1 MTFIHENVILNCS
14 DISRLGR
21 YGEKF
26 IMNDDSAAGSL
37 AFLMGDGLA
46 AEIIAYIATIL
57 IYFILYSFGEAVKN
71 YSTGTA
77 KEKVDDSVMK
87 LHDDP
92 QRLVDT
98 IHLLATALLF
108 YGGYYF
114 SSHFM
119 TMRYGILMTVGFIYL
134 LLIFGIL
141 LPKRIASRYPVQ
153 VIRIF
158 YGIVQVW
165 LFLLTP
171 FTWFLRKSLGF
182 LELLFGIQRRS
193 DATDVTEEEI
203 IAIVNEGQEKGI
215 LQANEAEMINN
226 IFELSDKQAQDIMTN
241 RNNISG
247 LDADIKVKDAL
258 WEILNNNYSRYPVY
272 EENIDHIVGI
282 LHIKDLVRVQSEN
295 PKLNK
300 TLKETVGLIRDAVF
314 VPETRAVDALFE
326 EMQATKTQMVIVVDE
341 YGQTSGLVAM
351 EDILEEIVGNIQDE
365 YDADVHMIQKHEKEE
380 IYKIDGLTRLEELTD
395 TFGIDFG
402 EQEFETIN
410 GYLVSLM
417 EKIPEEDDLFETRIE
432 NYRFKVLEVENKVIK
447 TIQVTPVLPE
457 E

>member
-1 MTFIHENVILNCS
+1 M
-14 DISRLGR
+14 
-21 YGEKF
+21 
-26 IMNDDSAAGSL
+26 

-46 AEIIAYIATIL
+46 AGIIAYIATIL

-71 YSTGTA
+71 YSVGTA
-77 KEKVDDSVMK
+77 KEKVDDSVIK

-119 TMRYGILMTVGFIYL
+119 TMRYGILMMVGFIYL

-158 YGIVQVW
+158 YGIVHV
-165 LFLLTP
+165 LLMLLTP
-171 FTWFLRKSLGF
+171 LTWFLRKSVGF
-182 LELLFGIQRRS
+182 LELLFGIQKKS
-193 DATDVTEEEI
+193 DTADVTEEEI

-226 IFELSDKQAQDIMTN
+226 IFELSDKQAKDIMTN

-380 IYKIDGLTRLEELTD
+380 IYQIDGLTRLEDLTD
-395 TFGIDFG
+395 AFGIDFG

-417 EKIPEEDDLFETRIE
+417 EKIPEEDDLFETRIG
-432 NYRFKVLEVENKVIK
+432 NYRFKVMEVENKVIK
-447 TIQVTPVLPE
+447 TIQVTPIPQE
-457 E
+457 EEQNKEI

>member
-1 MTFIHENVILNCS
+1 M
-14 DISRLGR
+14 
-21 YGEKF
+21 
-26 IMNDDSAAGSL
+26 

-46 AEIIAYIATIL
+46 AGIIAYIATIL

-71 YSTGTA
+71 YSVGTA
-77 KEKVDDSVMK
+77 KEKVDDSVIK

-119 TMRYGILMTVGFIYL
+119 TMRYGILMMVGFIYL

-158 YGIVQVW
+158 YGIVHV
-165 LFLLTP
+165 LLMLLTP
-171 FTWFLRKSLGF
+171 LTWFLRKSVGF
-182 LELLFGIQRRS
+182 LELLFGIQKKS
-193 DATDVTEEEI
+193 DTADVTEEEI

-226 IFELSDKQAQDIMTN
+226 IFELSDKQAKDIMTN

-380 IYKIDGLTRLEELTD
+380 IYQIDGLTRLEDLTD
-395 TFGIDFG
+395 AFGIDFG

-417 EKIPEEDDLFETRIE
+417 EKIPEEDDLFETRIG
-432 NYRFKVLEVENKVIK
+432 NYRFKVMEVENKVIK
-447 TIQVTPVLPE
+447 TIQVTPIPQE
-457 E
+457 EDQNKEI

>member
-1 MTFIHENVILNCS
+1 M
-14 DISRLGR
+14 
-21 YGEKF
+21 
-26 IMNDDSAAGSL
+26 
-37 AFLMGDGLA
+37 
-46 AEIIAYIATIL
+46 
-57 IYFILYSFGEAVKN
+57 
-71 YSTGTA
+71 
-77 KEKVDDSVMK
+77 
-87 LHDDP
+87 
-92 QRLVDT
+92 
-98 IHLLATALLF
+98 
-108 YGGYYF
+108 
-114 SSHFM
+114 
-119 TMRYGILMTVGFIYL
+119 VGFIYL

-158 YGIVQVW
+158 YGIVHV
-165 LFLLTP
+165 LLILLTP
-171 FTWFLRKSLGF
+171 LTWFLRKSVGF
-182 LELLFGIQRRS
+182 LELLFGIQKKS
-193 DATDVTEEEI
+193 DAADVTEEEI

-226 IFELSDKQAQDIMTN
+226 IFELSDKQAKDIMTN

-300 TLKETVGLIRDAVF
+300 TLKETAGLIRDAVF

-380 IYKIDGLTRLEELTD
+380 IYQIDGLTRLEELTD

-417 EKIPEEDDLFETRIE
+417 EKIPEEDDLFETRIG

-447 TIQVTPVLPE
+447 TIQVTPIPQE
-457 E
+457 EDQNKEI

>member
-1 MTFIHENVILNCS
+1 
-14 DISRLGR
+14 
-21 YGEKF
+21 
-26 IMNDDSAAGSL
+26 MNDASAAGGAAFPLGDEL
-37 AFLMGDGLA
+37 AIG
-46 AEIIAYIATIL
+46 ITAYIVMVFV
-57 IYFILYSFGEAVKN
+57 YFILYSFGEAVKN
-71 YSTGTA
+71 YSAGA
-77 KEKVDDSVMK
+77 GKENAEIMK
-87 LHDDP
+87 IHDDP

-114 SSHFM
+114 SRRFI
-119 TMRYGILMTVGFIYL
+119 TMRYGILMTVSFIYF

-141 LPKRIASRYPVQ
+141 LPKRIASRYPSQ
-153 VIRIF
+153 VIRLF
-158 YGIVQVW
+158 YRIVHVF
-165 LFLLTP
+165 LVLLTP
-171 FTWFLRKSLGF
+171 LTWFLRKSVGF
-182 LELLFGIQRRS
+182 LELIFGIQRKS
-193 DATDVTEEEI
+193 DASDVTEEEI

-226 IFELSDKQAQDIMTN
+226 IFELSDKEAQDIMTH

-272 EENIDHIVGI
+272 EEDIDHIIGI

-300 TLKETVGLIRDAVF
+300 TLKESAGLIRDAVF
-314 VPETRAVDALFE
+314 VPETRSVDTLFE

-365 YDADVHMIQKHEKEE
+365 YDADVHMIKKHEKEE
-380 IYKIDGLTRLEELTD
+380 IYQIDGLTKLEELTD

-417 EKIPEEDDLFETRIE
+417 EKIPEEDDLFETRIG

-447 TIQVTPVLPE
+447 TIQVTPVQS
-457 E
+457 

>member
-1 MTFIHENVILNCS
+1 MVISMMFL
-14 DISRLGR
+14 LG
-21 YGEKF
+21 
-26 IMNDDSAAGSL
+26 DSLAAG
-37 AFLMGDGLA
+37 
-46 AEIIAYIATIL
+46 ITAYIATIL

-71 YSTGTA
+71 YSVGTA
-77 KEKVDDSVMK
+77 KEKVDDSVIK

-98 IHLLATALLF
+98 IHLLATVLLF

-119 TMRYGILMTVGFIYL
+119 TMRYGILMMVGFIYL

-158 YGIVQVW
+158 YGIVHV
-165 LFLLTP
+165 LLMLLTP
-171 FTWFLRKSLGF
+171 LTLFLRKSVGF
-182 LELLFGIQRRS
+182 LELLFGIQKKS
-193 DATDVTEEEI
+193 DAADVTEEEI

-226 IFELSDKQAQDIMTN
+226 IFELSDKQAKDIMTN

-300 TLKETVGLIRDAVF
+300 TLKETAGLIRDAVF

-380 IYKIDGLTRLEELTD
+380 IYQIDGLTRLEDLTD
-395 TFGIDFG
+395 AFGIDFG

-417 EKIPEEDDLFETRIE
+417 EKIPEEDDLFETRIG
-432 NYRFKVLEVENKVIK
+432 NYRFKVMEVENKVIK
-447 TIQVTPVLPE
+447 TIQVTPIPQE
-457 E
+457 EEQNKEI

>member
-1 MTFIHENVILNCS
+1 
-14 DISRLGR
+14 
-21 YGEKF
+21 
-26 IMNDDSAAGSL
+26 MNDASAAGGA
-37 AFLMGDGLA
+37 AFPPGNELA
-46 AEIIAYIATIL
+46 AGITAYIVMVL
-57 IYFILYSFGEAVKN
+57 VYFILYSFGEAVKN
-71 YSTGTA
+71 YSAGA
-77 KEKVDDSVMK
+77 VKENAEIMK
-87 LHDDP
+87 IHDNP
-92 QRLVDT
+92 RRLVDT

-114 SSHFM
+114 SSHFI
-119 TMRYGILMTVGFIYL
+119 TMHYGILITIGFVYF
-134 LLIFGIL
+134 LLIFGIF
-141 LPKRIASRYPVQ
+141 LPKRIASRYPAQ
-153 VIRIF
+153 VIRLFYPIVRIF
-158 YGIVQVW
+158 

-171 FTWFLRKSLGF
+171 LTWFLQKSVGF
-182 LELLFGIQRRS
+182 LELLFGIQRKS
-193 DATDVTEEEI
+193 DASDVTEEEI

-226 IFELSDKQAQDIMTN
+226 IFELSDKEAQDIMTH

-272 EENIDHIVGI
+272 EENIDHIIGI

-300 TLKETVGLIRDAVF
+300 TLKESAGLIRDAVF
-314 VPETRAVDALFE
+314 VPETRSVDTLFE

-365 YDADVHMIQKHEKEE
+365 YDADIHMIQKHEKEE
-380 IYKIDGLTRLEELTD
+380 IYQIDGLTTLEELTN

-417 EKIPEEDDLFETRIE
+417 EKIPEENDLFETRIG

-447 TIQVTPVLPE
+447 TIQVTPVQA
-457 E
+457 

>member
-1 MTFIHENVILNCS
+1 M
-14 DISRLGR
+14 
-21 YGEKF
+21 
-26 IMNDDSAAGSL
+26 

-46 AEIIAYIATIL
+46 AGIIAYIATIL

-71 YSTGTA
+71 YSAGTA
-77 KEKVDDSVMK
+77 KEKVDDSVIK

-114 SSHFM
+114 SSHFI
-119 TMRYGILMTVGFIYL
+119 TMRYGILMMVGFIYL

-158 YGIVQVW
+158 YGIVHV
-165 LFLLTP
+165 LLTLLAP
-171 FTWFLRKSLGF
+171 ITWFLRKSVGF
-182 LELLFGIQRRS
+182 LELLFGIQKKS
-193 DATDVTEEEI
+193 DAADVTEEEI

-226 IFELSDKQAQDIMTN
+226 IFELSDKQAKDIMTN

-247 LDADIKVKDAL
+247 LDVDIKVKDAL

-300 TLKETVGLIRDAVF
+300 TLKETAGLIRDAVF

-326 EMQATKTQMVIVVDE
+326 EMQATKTQMVIVIDE

-380 IYKIDGLTRLEELTD
+380 IYQIDGLTRLEDLTD
-395 TFGIDFG
+395 AFGIDFG

-417 EKIPEEDDLFETRIE
+417 EKIPEEDDLFETRIG
-432 NYRFKVLEVENKVIK
+432 NYRFKVMEVENKVIK
-447 TIQVTPVLPE
+447 TIQVTPIPQE
-457 E
+457 EEQNKEI

>member
-1 MTFIHENVILNCS
+1 
-14 DISRLGR
+14 
-21 YGEKF
+21 
-26 IMNDDSAAGSL
+26 MNDDSAAGGTAL
-37 AFLMGDGLA
+37 LTGDGLA
-46 AEIIAYIATIL
+46 VGITAYLVMIL
-57 IYFILYSFGEAVKN
+57 VYFILYSFGEAVKN
-71 YSTGTA
+71 YSAGAA
-77 KEKVDDSVMK
+77 KENEKIMK
-87 LHDDP
+87 IHDDP

-114 SSHFM
+114 GNRII
-119 TMRYGILMTVGFIYL
+119 TLRYGILMTVGFVYF

-141 LPKRIASRYPVQ
+141 LPKRIASRYPAQ
-153 VIRIF
+153 VVKLF
-158 YGIVQVW
+158 YGIVNVLLV
-165 LFLLTP
+165 LFSPL
-171 FTWFLRKSLGF
+171 TWFLRKSVGF
-182 LELLFGIQRRS
+182 LELVFGIQRKS
-193 DATDVTEEEI
+193 DASDVTEEEI

-215 LQANEAEMINN
+215 LQANEAEMIHN
-226 IFELSDKQAQDIMTN
+226 IFELSDKEAQDIMTN
-241 RNNISG
+241 RNNISA
-247 LDADIKVKDAL
+247 LDANIKVKDAL

-272 EENIDHIVGI
+272 EENIDHIAGI

-300 TLKETVGLIRDAVF
+300 TLKESVGLIRDAVF

-380 IYKIDGLTRLEELTD
+380 IYQIDGLTRLEELTD

-417 EKIPEEDDLFETRIE
+417 EKIPEEDDLFETKIG

-447 TIQVTPVLPE
+447 TIQVTPVPQETE
-457 E
+457 ESLEDASEE